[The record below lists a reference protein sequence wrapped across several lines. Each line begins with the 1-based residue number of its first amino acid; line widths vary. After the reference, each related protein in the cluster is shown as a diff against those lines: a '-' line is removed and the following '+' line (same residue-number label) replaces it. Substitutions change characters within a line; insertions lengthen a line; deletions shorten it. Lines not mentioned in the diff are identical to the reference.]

1 VRFWLLHRAN
11 LKGRSAPLR
20 NWAAGCKVLPQFSGP
35 FGFCNEAGFKKTGI
49 SFTWR
54 TCEKSYQNVSRAIG
68 EGDPCLEKRYRRH
81 LSRSVGEP
89 EGAGEGRGRGLDL
102 DRVLPSDLRPSSS
115 F

>member
-54 TCEKSYQNVSRAIG
+54 TCEKSYQNVSRETFWSGRMLKSYKPETALAA
-68 EGDPCLEKRYRRH
+68 EP
-81 LSRSVGEP
+81 VGS
-89 EGAGEGRGRGLDL
+89 GRKT
-102 DRVLPSDLRPSSS
+102 V